1 MSNQSSKSFFFSR
14 WFLIG
19 AFILVCLIGFAFSR
33 AYYREYEVNKEISRL
48 QAEVRKLEIKKL
60 ESLELLQYVQSDAF
74 VEEKARTE
82 FNMAKPGEKAAVI
95 GFDDV
100 SKEIGQQNSAVVKW
114 DNLKNPIKWFKYF
127 LHQDY

>member
-1 MSNQSSKSFFFSR
+1 MSTSNSKHFFLSR

-19 AFILVCLIGFAFSR
+19 AFVLACLIGFAFFR

-48 QAEVRKLEIKKL
+48 QEEVHKLETKKI
-60 ESLELLQYVQSDAF
+60 ESLELLKYVQSDAF

-95 GFDDV
+95 GI
-100 SKEIGQQNSAVVKW
+100 SAPPKESGQENIAVVKW
-114 DNLKNPIKWFKYF
+114 NNLKNPIKWFKYF